1 MRKKIIFFLIIF
13 AVILGVL
20 GFWYYQRNVYSK
32 SVLKLEILGPNE
44 TDLGEEV
51 EYIVKYK
58 NNGNFKLEE
67 PKLIFEYP
75 KYSIVEGESFLRKE
89 IVLEPIYPGQEK
101 TYSFKARLFGK
112 ENETKEAKAWLN
124 FKPKN
129 LSARYEVTTTFTT
142 IIKKVPITFEFDIP
156 SKIESGKTTNFK
168 LNYFSNANY
177 PLSNLRVKIDYPSD
191 FEFIDSNPTALDK
204 TEWEIPLLNKA
215 EGGRIEI
222 SGILRGDVGGQKI
235 FRASLGVLQNGE
247 FILLKDTTKGV
258 EIAQPNIFIS
268 QMINGNPQYVANLG
282 DNLHYEIFFKNLS
295 QEAMT
300 NLFLVATL
308 DGAAFDLES
317 LKSDYLFLVA
327 TLDGAAFDLES
338 LKSELG
344 DFNAGDNS
352 VVFDWKRVSK
362 LQLLLPQEEGKI
374 DFWVKL
380 KNNLS
385 FTGSQDRNPVIK
397 NRVYISQVQEEF
409 TTKINSKLE
418 ISQKGYAQLD
428 GFENI
433 GPIPPQVGQTT
444 TYAIVWEVNNYYND
458 LKDVKVKAVLP
469 SQVKLT
475 GKIIPEDSR
484 LTFDS
489 QSREIVWEIGDLGV
503 GAGILNSAPK
513 VTFQVAITPD
523 FSQGNQIFQLVGQ
536 ATITAEDNWAS
547 TLIESTVPAIDTS
560 LKSSPTGEE

>member
-191 FEFIDSNPTALDK
+191 FEFIESKPAALDK

-215 EGGRIEI
+215 DGGRIEI
-222 SGILRGDVGGQKI
+222 SGILRGGVGGQKI

-317 LKSDYLFLVA
+317 LRSD
-327 TLDGAAFDLES
+327 
-338 LKSELG
+338 LG

-352 VVFDWKRVSK
+352 IVFDWKRVSK

-380 KNNLS
+380 KNDLS
-385 FTGSQDRNPVIK
+385 FTGSQDRNPTIK
-397 NRVYISQVQEEF
+397 DKVYISQVQEEF
-409 TTKINSKLE
+409 ITKINSKLE
-418 ISQKGYAQLD
+418 ISQKGYAQLE
-428 GFENI
+428 GFNNT
-433 GPIPPQVGQTT
+433 GPMPPQVGQTT

-503 GAGILNSAPK
+503 GAGILNSTPK
-513 VTFQVAITPD
+513 VAFQIAIIPD
-523 FSQGNQIFQLVGQ
+523 FSQWDQVFQLVGEV
-536 ATITAEDNWAS
+536 TITAEDNWAQAS
-547 TLIESTVPAIDTS
+547 IENTTPAIDTS
-560 LKSSPTGEE
+560 LKSSPAGEE

>member
-32 SVLKLEILGPNE
+32 SVLKLEILGPDQA
-44 TDLGEEV
+44 DLGEEV

-58 NNGNFKLEE
+58 NNGNFILEE

-75 KYSIVEGESFLRKE
+75 QYSIVEGDSFLRKE
-89 IVLEPIYPGQEK
+89 IILESIYPGQEK

-191 FEFIDSNPTALDK
+191 FEFIESKPAALDK

-215 EGGRIEI
+215 DGGRIEI
-222 SGILRGDVGGQKI
+222 SGILRGGVGGQKI

-317 LKSDYLFLVA
+317 LRSD
-327 TLDGAAFDLES
+327 
-338 LKSELG
+338 LG

-352 VVFDWKRVSK
+352 IVFDWKRVSK

-380 KNNLS
+380 KNDLS
-385 FTGSQDRNPVIK
+385 FTGSQDRNPTIK
-397 NRVYISQVQEEF
+397 DKVYISQVQEEF
-409 TTKINSKLE
+409 ITKINSKLE
-418 ISQKGYAQLD
+418 ISQKGYAQLE
-428 GFENI
+428 GFNNT
-433 GPIPPQVGQTT
+433 GPMPPQVGQTT

-503 GAGILNSAPK
+503 GAGILNSTPK
-513 VTFQVAITPD
+513 VAFQIAIIPD
-523 FSQGNQIFQLVGQ
+523 FSQWDQVFQLVGEV
-536 ATITAEDNWAS
+536 TITAEDNWAQAS
-547 TLIESTVPAIDTS
+547 IENTTPAIDTS
-560 LKSSPTGEE
+560 LKSSPAGEE

>member
-32 SVLKLEILGPNE
+32 SVLKLEILGPDQA
-44 TDLGEEV
+44 DLGEEV

-58 NNGNFKLEE
+58 NNGNFILEE

-75 KYSIVEGESFLRKE
+75 QYSIVEGDSFLRKE
-89 IVLEPIYPGQEK
+89 IILESIYPGQEK

-129 LSARYEVTTTFTT
+129 LSARYEVATTFTT

-177 PLSNLRVKIDYPSD
+177 PLSSLRVKIDYPSD
-191 FEFIDSNPTALDK
+191 FEFIESKPTALDK

-215 EGGRIEI
+215 DGGRIEI

-235 FRASLGVLQNGE
+235 FRASLGILQNGE

-308 DGAAFDLES
+308 EGAAFDLES
-317 LKSDYLFLVA
+317 LKSD
-327 TLDGAAFDLES
+327 
-338 LKSELG
+338 LG

-352 VVFDWKRVSK
+352 IIFDWKRVSK

-374 DFWVKL
+374 DFWVRL
-380 KNNLS
+380 KNDLS
-385 FTGSQDRNPVIK
+385 FTGSQDRNPIIK
-397 NRVYISQVQEEF
+397 DKVYISQVQEEF

-418 ISQKGYAQLD
+418 ISQTGYAQLE
-428 GFENI
+428 GFNNT
-433 GPIPPQVGQTT
+433 GPMPPQVGQTT

-503 GAGILNSAPK
+503 GAGILNQAPK
-513 VTFQVAITPD
+513 VAFQIALTPD
-523 FSQGNQIFQLVGQ
+523 FSQGNQPFQLVGK
-536 ATITAEDNWAS
+536 ATITAEDSS
-547 TLIESTVPAIDTS
+547 TLTTIENTTSAIDTS
-560 LKSSPTGEE
+560 LNPSPTSQE